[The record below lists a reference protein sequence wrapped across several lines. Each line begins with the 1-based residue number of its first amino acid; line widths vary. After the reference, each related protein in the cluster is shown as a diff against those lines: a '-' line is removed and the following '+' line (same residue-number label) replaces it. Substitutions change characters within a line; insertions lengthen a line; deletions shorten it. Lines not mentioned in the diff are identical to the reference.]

1 MPFFLKKNWTFLKKQ
16 AFIEYKENDMDWN
29 DLENYPIKELKEI
42 WLDYFTKPY
51 ESNSKAF
58 FVSRLG
64 YRLQE
69 LKFGGLRPENK
80 NMLIKMYQSKEYRN
94 PLFVKDE
101 RLPSPGTILVKTFNG
116 VEHRVRI
123 KSQTQIEYNGKI
135 YKTLSAVARQ
145 ITGRHC
151 SGYSFFGLSDKR
163 GKA

>member
-1 MPFFLKKNWTFLKKQ
+1 
-16 AFIEYKENDMDWN
+16 MDWN
-29 DLENYPIKELKEI
+29 DLGNYPVKELKDM
-42 WLDYFTKPY
+42 WLDYFDKPY
-51 ESNSKAF
+51 DSNSKAF

-69 LKFGGLRPENK
+69 LKFGGLRAETK

-94 PLFVKDE
+94 PLFIKDE
-101 RLPSPGTILVKTFNG
+101 RLLSSRTILVKIYDG
-116 VEHRVRI
+116 VVHRVRI

-163 GKA
+163 GRV